1 MRCRILGTLAVEAAD
16 GPVPLRGGRVPAL
29 LATLLLDANRT
40 VSTDRLVESLW
51 GPTPPATARSQLTI
65 VVSQL
70 RRLLARAGADA
81 PAVVTEGAGYRA
93 CVPAGE
99 LDALVFDR
107 LAAEGDRA
115 VAAGRPGDAADRFRA
130 ALALWRGPALPGI
143 DSPVVRAAAE
153 LLTRRRTA
161 LRARCAELDLALGRP
176 ATVVTELSELV
187 AEEPLDERLSAT
199 LMTALYRLGRAAEA
213 LDVFHGIRCRLAD
226 ELGIE
231 PGRQLAELHR
241 RILNRDPALDA
252 PAAPARPAA
261 GPTRRRRRPGCP
273 AGRGP
278 QRWSPPSYR

>member
-1 MRCRILGTLAVEAAD
+1 MRCAILGTLAVEAAD
-16 GPVPLRGGRVPAL
+16 GPVPLRGGRVSVL

-40 VSTDRLVESLW
+40 VSTDRLIESLW
-51 GPTPPATARSQLTI
+51 SLSPPATARSQLTI

-70 RRLLARAGADA
+70 RRLLAGARADA
-81 PAVVTEGAGYRA
+81 PAVVTEGVGYRA
-93 CVPAGE
+93 CVSATD

-115 VAAGRPGDAADRFRA
+115 VADGRPEDAVDRFRA
-130 ALALWRGPALPGI
+130 ALALWRGPALPGL

-161 LRARCAELDLALGRP
+161 LRARCAELDLTLGRH
-176 ATVVTELSELV
+176 ASVVTELSELV
-187 AEEPLDERLSAT
+187 ADEPLDERLSAS

-213 LDVFHGIRCRLAD
+213 LDVFHGIRCKLAD

-231 PGRQLAELHR
+231 PGRQLTELHR

-252 PAAPARPAA
+252 PAPPARPSR
-261 GPTRRRRRPGCP
+261 PTRGPCPGCP
-273 AGRGP
+273 GGRGTR
-278 QRWSPPSYR
+278 RWSPPGYR